1 MNRIENIG
9 PSKNLINTARIL
21 AIWFGAGSLP
31 KAPGTW
37 GSIVALPIG
46 YAITFWGNVEL
57 LATIAILMFIVGIWA
72 SNVTSNEMGVT
83 DPSEIVIDEVVG
95 QWITLLAV
103 PPNIILYFFG
113 FILFR
118 LFDIYKPWPISWAD
132 KNIKGGFGIMLDD
145 AIAALYAV
153 IFLLVGQ
160 IGFDRRVPWIPS
172 KTELTDAKMSLLSQ
186 NGQIQ
191 FCG

>member
-1 MNRIENIG
+1 MNGNMNRIENIG
-9 PSKNLINTARIL
+9 PSKNLKNTARIL

-37 GSIVALPIG
+37 GSIFALPIG
-46 YAITFWGNVEL
+46 YAIAFWGNVEL

-132 KNIKGGFGIMLDD
+132 KNIKGGLGIMLDD
-145 AIAALYAV
+145 AIAAIYAG

-160 IGFDRRVPWIPS
+160 IIY
-172 KTELTDAKMSLLSQ
+172 Q
-186 NGQIQ
+186 NYT
-191 FCG
+191 

>member
-1 MNRIENIG
+1 MNGNMNRIENIG
-9 PSKNLINTARIL
+9 PSKNLNNTARIL

-37 GSIVALPIG
+37 GSIFALPIG
-46 YAITFWGNVEL
+46 YAIVFWGNVEL

-103 PPNIILYFFG
+103 PPNVILYFFG

-132 KNIKGGFGIMLDD
+132 KNIKGGLGIMLDD
-145 AIAALYAV
+145 AIAAIYAG
-153 IFLLVGQ
+153 ILLLVGQ
-160 IGFDRRVPWIPS
+160 IIY
-172 KTELTDAKMSLLSQ
+172 Q
-186 NGQIQ
+186 NYT
-191 FCG
+191 